1 MKNILAS
8 INTKYT
14 TVEEIDWQDVYDQS
28 LPKIFH
34 FFCYKVGETVVAE
47 ELTALTFEKAWMSR
61 RNFRK
66 ANGQVQ
72 AWIFG
77 IARNVASD
85 YFRKKKVEI
94 PIEEVSELDFSTSFE
109 DDIQSQLDFQ
119 SILAILNRF
128 PVRERDLIAMKYGAE
143 LSNREIAHLTRLS
156 ESNVGTI
163 LYRTVKKIRIEWEKN
178 HE

>member
-8 INTKYT
+8 MNTKYT

-34 FFCYKVGETVVAE
+34 FFCYKVGEAVVAE
-47 ELTALTFEKAWMSR
+47 ELTVLTFEKAWMSR
-61 RNFRK
+61 RNFHK
-66 ANGQVQ
+66 ANGQVH

-109 DDIQSQLDFQ
+109 DDIQNRLDFQ

-143 LSNREIAHLTRLS
+143 LSNREIARLTRLS

-163 LYRTVKKIRIEWEKN
+163 LYRTVKKIRMEWEKN